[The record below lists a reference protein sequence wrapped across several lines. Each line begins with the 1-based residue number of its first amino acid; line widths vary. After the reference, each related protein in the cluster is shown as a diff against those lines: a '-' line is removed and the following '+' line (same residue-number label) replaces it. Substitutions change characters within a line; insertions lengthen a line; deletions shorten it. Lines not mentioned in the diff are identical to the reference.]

1 MPKPRAF
8 HWRDGWYFS
17 RTESG
22 DVMIEP
28 GTDHEVIVPAAEW
41 ASIVASVTPKGDT
54 AETYGDAVRLHDG
67 HGDRNPN

>member
-1 MPKPRAF
+1 MKKPNAF

-28 GTDHEVIVPAAEW
+28 GTDHEVVVPAAEW
-41 ASIVASVTPKGDT
+41 ASVVASVTPTGDT
-54 AETYGDAVRLHDG
+54 AETHSEAVRLHSGNRD
-67 HGDRNPN
+67 